1 MPCPPRAARAS
12 LFSPSPPLV
21 LGRFSVSSK
30 EGLGGDQEGSLPAS
44 RQQTAEHSKDGP
56 VRRAIPHACVEL
68 ALEDAHL
75 GPERHDL
82 DVLVGLGATCGPDK
96 TEEPAQAE
104 VDQREGH
111 DG

>member
-1 MPCPPRAARAS
+1 
-12 LFSPSPPLV
+12 
-21 LGRFSVSSK
+21 
-30 EGLGGDQEGSLPAS
+30 
-44 RQQTAEHSKDGP
+44 
-56 VRRAIPHACVEL
+56 VEL
-68 ALEDAHL
+68 TFEDANL
-75 GPERHDL
+75 VPEHHDL